1 MLLWSEQH
9 KKCAFEFTKKGTCKE
24 KDHCAHCAQ
33 ESQQIRSRNRSRP
46 RYCFSELREKDS
58 CRWKENCR
66 FNHEIPEELRADQT
80 AQTEHLNEK
89 EIKAGKCVNEYR
101 EAKSCKKGK
110 EACRFS
116 HDISAADRA
125 NPEMQ
130 KQMKEK
136 YENIINPESRKK
148 IHTGNPVTSFKTI
161 AAAKQ
166 LFDQFLSQFE
176 VITANEP

>member
-1 MLLWSEQH
+1 M
-9 KKCAFEFTKKGTCKE
+9 
-24 KDHCAHCAQ
+24 
-33 ESQQIRSRNRSRP
+33 
-46 RYCFSELREKDS
+46 
-58 CRWKENCR
+58 
-66 FNHEIPEELRADQT
+66 
-80 AQTEHLNEK
+80 
-89 EIKAGKCVNEYR
+89 NEYR

-166 LFDQFLSQFE
+166 LFDQFLAQFE